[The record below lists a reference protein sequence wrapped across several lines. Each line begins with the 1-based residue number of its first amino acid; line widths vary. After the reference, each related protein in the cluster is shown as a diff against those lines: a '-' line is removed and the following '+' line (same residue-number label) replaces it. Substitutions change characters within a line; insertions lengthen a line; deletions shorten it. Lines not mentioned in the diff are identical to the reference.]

1 MRALRPLARRLKA
14 EEAWVLSFCA
24 WNNRRVREALGKRK
38 ARRALVLLP
47 HCVQMARCRAEVQE
61 DLAKCYECGLCPVG
75 DLLPLQLQHAWDTR
89 ITNRSHKAYQAAR
102 EFQPDL
108 IVAVSCH
115 DRLFKGLAKLPQIPS
130 YVIPLD
136 LPHGMCVDTTFSVP
150 HLMAAMDALV
160 EPRERL
166 EAGDR
171 RVVPLQRG
179 GDRLMSACAKRAS
192 GSWAPRLMPYL
203 LHLRPMEWPIMTVHF
218 LLGAVLARGLR
229 LAPGRAFLAWF
240 VFVVLLNG
248 GTLAINSAFDRDE
261 GDIGYLRQPP
271 PPPRYLLQVAISML
285 AAALV
290 LGFLLPPLFAWSNA
304 ACVAMAVLYSVP
316 PARLKARAGWDLLIN
331 CLGFGLLTPLAGWGL
346 TGRPLTAWMGAVT
359 AGFAFLFGALY
370 PPTQIYQMDEDRAR
384 GDRTLAIV
392 LGESASLGAAA
403 GLAVAAHLWF
413 GWGALRAGRQP
424 LFLAVSLGAWL
435 VVLVPWWARWRRWTP
450 AQHQAGMYRALG
462 AWAVT
467 DASLLA
473 LLWPR

>member
-1 MRALRPLARRLKA
+1 M
-14 EEAWVLSFCA
+14 S
-24 WNNRRVREALGKRK
+24 GM
-38 ARRALVLLP
+38 RRACERVL
-47 HCVQMARCRAEVQE
+47 
-61 DLAKCYECGLCPVG
+61 G
-75 DLLPLQLQHAWDTR
+75 
-89 ITNRSHKAYQAAR
+89 
-102 EFQPDL
+102 
-108 IVAVSCH
+108 
-115 DRLFKGLAKLPQIPS
+115 
-130 YVIPLD
+130 
-136 LPHGMCVDTTFSVP
+136 
-150 HLMAAMDALV
+150 
-160 EPRERL
+160 
-166 EAGDR
+166 
-171 RVVPLQRG
+171 
-179 GDRLMSACAKRAS
+179 
-192 GSWAPRLMPYL
+192 PRLMPYL

-271 PPPRYLLQVAISML
+271 PPPRYLLQVAASML

-290 LGFLLPPLFAWSNA
+290 LGFLLPPLFTWSNA

-346 TGRPLTAWMGAVT
+346 TGRPLTVWMGAVA

-384 GDRTLAIV
+384 GDRTLALV

-413 GWGALRAGRQP
+413 GWGVLRAGRQP
-424 LFLAVSLGAWL
+424 LFLAVSLAAWL